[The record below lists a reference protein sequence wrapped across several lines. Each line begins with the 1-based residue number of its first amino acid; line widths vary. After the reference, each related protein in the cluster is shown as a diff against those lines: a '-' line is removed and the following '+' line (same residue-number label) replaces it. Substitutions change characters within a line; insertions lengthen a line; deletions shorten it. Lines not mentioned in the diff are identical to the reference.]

1 MKKFLLLLS
10 AVAASAVTASATP
23 ILVGSETSLQS
34 IINSNVVGTSIN
46 VNTNQVANDSYWTG
60 DSSSAAFLIIELA
73 GYAPNNAFGIYQ
85 TGSPVN
91 KHQVF
96 AGSVNGPSGQIALA
110 VPTTWS
116 SFGFYIQNTSAGYT
130 WYSDPALNGGLD
142 HFVAFQGAAGAHM
155 GPSLGNASF
164 DANDY
169 ILGIEDL
176 NLGDK
181 DYNDMVVL
189 VQNVNRVPDAGMTL
203 AFLGL
208 GIAGLCLLRV
218 VSARSEPAAPKVVR
232 V

>member
-1 MKKFLLLLS
+1 MKKFILLFA
-10 AVAASAVTASATP
+10 AVAASTVTVSATP
-23 ILVGSETSLQS
+23 ILVGTETSLQS
-34 IINSNVVGTSIN
+34 IINSNVVGTTIN

-60 DSSSAAFLIIELA
+60 DTTSAAFLIIELA
-73 GYAPNNAFGIYQ
+73 GYAPNNTFGIYK
-85 TGSPVN
+85 TGSPGT

-96 AGSVNGPSGQIALA
+96 AGSVSGPSSQVALA
-110 VPTTWS
+110 IPTTWS
-116 SFGFYIQNTSAGYT
+116 SFGFYIQNTSAGFT
-130 WYSDPALNGGLD
+130 WYSDPTLNGGLD

-155 GPSLGNASF
+155 GSSLGNASF

-189 VQNVNRVPDAGMTL
+189 VQNVRQVPDGGMTV

-208 GIAGLCLLRV
+208 GIAGLSLLRRKQ
-218 VSARSEPAAPKVVR
+218 SA
-232 V
+232 